1 MDNNDQQNEKVK
13 DIIMDLVNE
22 EEDAELDVPNVIN
35 LAERIDKSF
44 NERKEALYVLEDM
57 FQNAPSGM
65 ILKGVQ
71 ILETLVKNC
80 NQNFHHDVDSK
91 DFQDAILK
99 LLQRKRGKK
108 GFFKQIKQNNKN
120 WEVIE
125 NKVLYLIQLWYDTF
139 MMHEE
144 EYPNIMNNYKL
155 LRKEGIKFP
164 ERDPNEMHMINFKGV
179 KSPIFGQLEEQQMQK
194 SGIVP
199 KKKREELITK
209 PAQSDYAQKF
219 ELNQQNLDKLVD
231 NLQIISAIIE
241 SAQQPE
247 DFQTDFAQDNM
258 MFLKSFK
265 TKIMLLNSQN
275 KLDDLKEQ
283 KKQILEF
290 YKQTRLVIK
299 NFEQKSQE
307 IEQLNRAIQVSA
319 IEEYSKIAEKTNYV
333 KKLKSLNIAPPTKLG
348 DAKLNSCDNNK
359 LKQNNLTKQESPQ
372 QPKQI
377 MLNDA
382 AQQQQLANN
391 QNINKQQSNNIDLLD
406 FDFEQP
412 QSAAPPQ
419 LNQNH
424 ANSFGGQN
432 LNQLVQLQSSS
443 QQQVFQNQQA
453 QLNQQQ
459 FAIYNP
465 QQAFQNS
472 QQAFQIQQ
480 QTFQNQQQVF
490 QNQQQAFQNQQEA
503 FQNSQHSLQ
512 SPFQFF
518 SPQQTISQG
527 QQQQPQMQVQ
537 KQQQQQNAGIDL
549 FSDSNTQNEN
559 IINKNNNQNQE
570 EDDFWGEIAARK

>member
-1 MDNNDQQNEKVK
+1 MDDNVQQNEKVK

-22 EEDAELDVPNVIN
+22 EEDTELDVPTIIN

-44 NERKEALYVLEDM
+44 NERKEALYVLEDL
-57 FQNAPSGM
+57 FKNAPSGM

-80 NQNFHHDVDSK
+80 NQKFHLDVDSK

-99 LLQRKRGKK
+99 LLNRKRGKK
-108 GFFKQIKQNNKN
+108 SFFKQIKQNNKN

-139 MMHEE
+139 MMHEGD
-144 EYPNIMNNYKL
+144 YPNIMNNYKL

-164 ERDPNEMHMINFKGV
+164 ERDPNEMHMINFKGI
-179 KSPIFGQLEEQQMQK
+179 KSPIFGLLEEQQMQK

-219 ELNQQNLDKLVD
+219 EINQQNLDKLVD

-247 DFQTDFAQDNM
+247 DFQTDFAQDIM

-307 IEQLNRAIQVSA
+307 IEQLNRAIQESA

-348 DAKLNSCDNNK
+348 DAKLNSCDNNN
-359 LKQNNLTKQESPQ
+359 LKQNNQVKQESTQ
-372 QPKQI
+372 QQKQI
-377 MLNDA
+377 IQNDT
-382 AQQQQLANN
+382 AQQQQLANS
-391 QNINKQQSNNIDLLD
+391 QNITKQQSNNIDLLD
-406 FDFEQP
+406 FDFDQP
-412 QSAAPPQ
+412 QSNTAPTQ
-419 LNQNH
+419 LHQNQT
-424 ANSFGGQN
+424 NSNTGQN
-432 LNQLVQLQSSS
+432 PSQPVQSQIQQGFQSQLQ
-443 QQQVFQNQQA
+443 QF
-453 QLNQQQ
+453 NQQQ
-459 FAIYNP
+459 QQFTTYNP
-465 QQAFQNS
+465 

-480 QTFQNQQQVF
+480 QAFQNQQQIY
-490 QNQQQAFQNQQEA
+490 QNQQQAFQNQQQT
-503 FQNSQHSLQ
+503 FQNSQQTLT
-512 SPFQFF
+512 PPQFS
-518 SPQQTISQG
+518 SPQQAISN
-527 QQQQPQMQVQ
+527 QQKPQTQVQ
-537 KQQQQQNAGIDL
+537 SQLQNTGVDL
-549 FSDSNTQNEN
+549 FSDQNTQDNN
-559 IINKNNNQNQE
+559 KQSKNNNQNLE
-570 EDDFWGEIAARK
+570 EDDFWGEIATRK

>member
-1 MDNNDQQNEKVK
+1 MDISDQQNEKVK

-22 EEDAELDVPNVIN
+22 EEGTELDVPTMIN
-35 LAERIDKSF
+35 LAERVDKTL
-44 NERKEALYVLEDM
+44 NERKEALYVLEDL
-57 FQNAPSGM
+57 FKNAPSGM

-80 NQNFHHDVDSK
+80 NQKFHHDVDSK

-99 LLQRKRGKK
+99 LLERKRGKK

-139 MMHEE
+139 MMHEG

-164 ERDPNEMHMINFKGV
+164 ERDPNEMHMINFKGI
-179 KSPIFGQLEEQQMQK
+179 KSPIFGLLEEQQMQK

-247 DFQTDFAQDNM
+247 DFQTDFAQDIM

-283 KKQILEF
+283 KK
-290 YKQTRLVIK
+290 TRIVIK

-307 IEQLNRAIQVSA
+307 VEQLNRAIQESA

-348 DAKLNSCDNNK
+348 DVKLNSCDNNNV
-359 LKQNNLTKQESPQ
+359 KQNNQIKQESPQ
-372 QPKQI
+372 QQKQATQK
-377 MLNDA
+377 DTV
-382 AQQQQLANN
+382 QQQQLANN
-391 QNINKQQSNNIDLLD
+391 QNINSQQSKNIDLLD
-406 FDFEQP
+406 LDFDEP
-412 QSAAPPQ
+412 QSNAAPQ
-419 LNQNH
+419 LQQNH
-424 ANSFGGQN
+424 TNSQGGQN
-432 LNQLVQLQSSS
+432 FNQPAQSQNSE
-443 QQQVFQNQQA
+443 QQQLFQNQQQQ

-459 FAIYNP
+459 FAIYN
-465 QQAFQNS
+465 
-472 QQAFQIQQ
+472 QQ
-480 QTFQNQQQVF
+480 QTFQIQQNAFQNQQYAF
-490 QNQQQAFQNQQEA
+490 QNQQQAIQNQQQA
-503 FQNSQHSLQ
+503 FYNPQQNLQ
-512 SPFQFF
+512 PPFQFS
-518 SPQQTISQG
+518 SPQQTISYG
-527 QQQQPQMQVQ
+527 QQQQPQTQP
-537 KQQQQQNAGIDL
+537 QQQNAEIDL
-549 FSDSNTQNEN
+549 FSDSNNQ
-559 IINKNNNQNQE
+559 KNNQSNNKNQNQE
-570 EDDFWGEIAARK
+570 DDDFWGEIATRK